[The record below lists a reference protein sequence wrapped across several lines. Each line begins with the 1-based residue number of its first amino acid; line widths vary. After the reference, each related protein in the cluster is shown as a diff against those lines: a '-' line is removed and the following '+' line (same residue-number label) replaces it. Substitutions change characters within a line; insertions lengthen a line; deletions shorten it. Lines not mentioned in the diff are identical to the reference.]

1 MACACRGVV
10 SVSHRINLNSMTAY
24 RPLLE
29 WGAIGLLVGL
39 IAGGGGVYWW
49 TYPPVKT
56 ITRTVPGPSRV
67 VVRKVIVYRHHVVAR
82 RVVACGRRRLTV
94 TATMRPAR
102 TPVTSRKDFGAKRI
116 HLSIASYRPWFSFKQ
131 RPGLLAGYA
140 VTMPAGG
147 VPTAGLSFGLRD
159 RFVRVGPVR
168 GVVSAF
174 SVGPMAVVL
183 VDARVNL

>member
-1 MACACRGVV
+1 M
-10 SVSHRINLNSMTAY
+10 SDSNWNYFDNMTTIK
-24 RPLLE
+24 PLVE
-29 WGAIGLLVGL
+29 WATVGL
-39 IAGGGGVYWW
+39 VVGTLVGGGGVYWW
-49 TYPPVKT
+49 TYQPVKT
-56 ITRTVPGPSRV
+56 ITRTVPGPSRI

-82 RVVACGRRRLTV
+82 RVVVCGRRQLTV

-102 TPVTSRKDFGAKRI
+102 TPITSRKDFGAKRI

-131 RPGLLAGYA
+131 RPGLLVGYA

-183 VDARVNL
+183 VDARVPL